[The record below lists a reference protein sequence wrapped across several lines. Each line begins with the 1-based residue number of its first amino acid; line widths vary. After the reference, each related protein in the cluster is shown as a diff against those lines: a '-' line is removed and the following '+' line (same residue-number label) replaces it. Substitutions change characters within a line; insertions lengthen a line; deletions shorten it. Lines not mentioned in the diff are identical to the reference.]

1 MCSPRDSAER
11 LNVEPGEVVC
21 LTAEHPRIC
30 SRRVRDMHREKLGDG
45 GRKLVQLGH
54 GLDVGKGDGAVGE
67 EDLDD
72 AKVERIVLA
81 RARVDATLGR

>member
-1 MCSPRDSAER
+1 
-11 LNVEPGEVVC
+11 
-21 LTAEHPRIC
+21 
-30 SRRVRDMHREKLGDG
+30 MHREKLGDG
-45 GRKLVQLGH
+45 GHKLVQLGQ